1 MRNNILIII
10 FFSYDYFLKRKRKK
24 AEGREE
30 GETGEEGGWEK
41 GGGGR
46 SGEGGPSSSAHGASE
61 HKTLHNFCTSA
72 PAGPK
77 YVFQVA
83 MKG

>member
-1 MRNNILIII
+1 MG
-10 FFSYDYFLKRKRKK
+10 
-24 AEGREE
+24 EGRR
-30 GETGEEGGWEK
+30 GKK
-41 GGGGR
+41 GG
-46 SGEGGPSSSAHGASE
+46 GGPSSSAHGASE